1 MKQRKYQLPKFLEK
15 RHLQA
20 DYEKWLERKARAHFN
35 RDKKRGNTKATNEKY
50 KIEIHRAV
58 CECEGVDA
66 YTGEKLDWSLLSKW
80 DNNEAK
86 QEKGKYKEK
95 FALLPTV
102 DHVGDGM
109 GKADFKI
116 CSWRTNDAKN
126 DLSLLEFVALCL
138 QIISHNP
145 NLSDEVIADKGIDDI
160 KSGKKVIKNTN
171 QDSYQIMLDGIQAFH
186 DKHNFKNHGGEDL
199 AYRVALMAE
208 ELGEISSCVTKGKSK
223 ADLAE
228 ESADLLIL
236 LIGTAISADFDLN
249 QAFWQ
254 KLEKI
259 NQRKSRIVNGKI
271 RVSEFKGVIDE

>member
-1 MKQRKYQLPKFLEK
+1 MEKRKYPLPAFLEGL
-15 RHLQA
+15 HSQA
-20 DYEKWLERKARAHFN
+20 NYEKWLTNKAQTRLKRA
-35 RDKKRGNTKATNEKY
+35 RDRGNTQANNEEY
-50 KIEIHRAV
+50 RIEIHRAV
-58 CECEGVDA
+58 LECGGADA
-66 YTGEKLDWSLLSKW
+66 YTGELLDWRLLGRYNNVESK
-80 DNNEAK
+80 
-86 QEKGKYKEK
+86 KGGRVYKKK

-126 DLSLLEFVALCL
+126 DLSFSEFVVLCR

-145 NLSDEVIADKGIDDI
+145 NLSDEVIAVKGIDDI
-160 KSGKKVIKNTN
+160 KSGKEVIKNTN
-171 QDSYQIMLDGIQAFH
+171 QDSYQTMLDGIQAFH
-186 DKHNFKNHGGEDL
+186 NKHDFKNHGGEDL

-271 RVSEFKGVIDE
+271 RVSEFKGVTDE